1 MARSMYHP
9 PSPPMTES
17 RNARWPAP
25 LAPGARVALVAPA
38 GPLRDASELER
49 ALANA
54 RSLGWLPEAAPN
66 VLARD
71 GYFAGDD
78 SKRLSDLAAAI
89 ADPGVDAIWCVRG
102 GYGAMRLLPDID
114 FDALAR
120 APKALLGFSD
130 ITALHAALSTR
141 CDLVSFHAPTA
152 RQTLSDFSRASL
164 ERAAIAQVDSC
175 GIAPESR
182 ALRRGAA
189 RGRLAGGNLALLA
202 ALCGTPF
209 ASDLRGT
216 ILVLEDINEPVYRVD
231 RMLRQ
236 LLLAG
241 ALDGCEAI
249 AFGHCTDC
257 PEAADDGA
265 RALDAVLEEIAALL
279 DVPCLAGI
287 PVGHVSNQWTIP
299 LGAIAELDTDA
310 RRLSVL
316 APQR

>member
-1 MARSMYHP
+1 
-9 PSPPMTES
+9 MTEP
-17 RNARWPAP
+17 RDARWPAP
-25 LAPGARVALVAPA
+25 LMPGARVALVAPA
-38 GPLRDASELER
+38 GPLRDASELDR
-49 ALANA
+49 AVANA
-54 RSLGWLPEAAPN
+54 HSLGWRPAIGSN
-66 VLARD
+66 VLARH

-78 SKRLSDLAAAI
+78 SKRLSDLAAAL
-89 ADPGVDAIWCVRG
+89 ADPDIEAIWCVRG

-141 CDLVSFHAPTA
+141 CGLVSFHAPTA
-152 RQTLSDFSRASL
+152 RQVLSDFSRASL
-164 ERAAIAQVDSC
+164 ELAVVAHADSC
-175 GIAPESR
+175 GVAPEAR
-182 ALRRGAA
+182 ILRRGQA

-209 ASDLRGT
+209 APDLNGA

-231 RMLRQ
+231 RMMRQ

-249 AFGHCTDC
+249 VFGHCTDC

-265 RALDAVLEEIAALL
+265 RALDDVLGEMASLL

-287 PVGHVSNQWTIP
+287 PVGHISNQWTLP
-299 LGAIAELDTDA
+299 LGATAELDVDA
-310 RRLSVL
+310 RRLSVIT
-316 APQR
+316 PGR